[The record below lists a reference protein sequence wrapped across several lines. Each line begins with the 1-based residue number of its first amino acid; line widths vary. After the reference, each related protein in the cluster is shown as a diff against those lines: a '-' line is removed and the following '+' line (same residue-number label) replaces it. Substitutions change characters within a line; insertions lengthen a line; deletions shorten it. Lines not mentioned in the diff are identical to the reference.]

1 LSTPANKPLRS
12 PQHEGP
18 GRKMTGKVAV
28 ASFIGTTIEGYDFV
42 LYGLA
47 AATVFGPLFFA
58 PAEPLVGTIAAF
70 ATYAVGFIARPIG
83 GLLGGHYGDR
93 IGRKSVLVA
102 SLLLTGIATTVIG
115 LLPTYAQ
122 IGWLAPVLL
131 LLLRVV
137 QGVGYGAE
145 WAGAALMTVEHA
157 KPKRRGLTSSATKLG
172 PTSGMLLAT
181 GVLLI
186 LENSLTDEQFLAWGW
201 RVPFVASLL
210 LVIVG
215 LVIRLSVEDSAEFK
229 RVQSVEKVAERPVL
243 ESLKTHPRQVALTT
257 GLRIAQN
264 AFYYVYTVFILTYL
278 TQVSGTDRNTG
289 LTAVLIASALG
300 LVTVPLWGWL
310 SDILGRRRVYLFGAI
325 FSAAAIIPFFWL
337 LDSGQFALIVLGVV
351 FGMNIGH
358 DAMYGPQAAFFSE
371 LFSTRVRFS
380 GVSIGYQIGS
390 VLGGG
395 LAPLVAT
402 GLLAA
407 GGGSPIWVI
416 VYFVAVSLI
425 TIIATLKAPETKHV
439 SLGAADGADDPH
451 SADNADPALTAIR

>member
-1 LSTPANKPLRS
+1 MSTTTNPS
-12 PQHEGP
+12 PP
-18 GRKMTGKVAV
+18 KKMTTKVAV

-70 ATYAVGFIARPIG
+70 ATYAVGFVARPVG
-83 GLLGGHYGDR
+83 GILGGHFGDR
-93 IGRKSVLVA
+93 IGRKTVLVA
-102 SLLLTGIATTVIG
+102 SLLLTGLATTAIG
-115 LLPTYAQ
+115 LLPIYAQ
-122 IGWLAPVLL
+122 IGWVAPVLL
-131 LLLRVV
+131 LLLRVL
-137 QGVGYGAE
+137 QGIGYGAE

-157 KPKRRGLTSSATKLG
+157 KPKRRGLTSSATQLG

-181 GVLLI
+181 GVLLV
-186 LENSLTDEQFLAWGW
+186 LENSMTNEQFLAWGW
-201 RVPFVASLL
+201 RIPFVASLL
-210 LVIVG
+210 LVAVG

-229 RVQSVEKVAERPVL
+229 RVQQVEKVADRPVL
-243 ESLKTHPRQVALTT
+243 ESIKTHPRQVALTT

-289 LTAVLIASALG
+289 LAAVLIASALG

-310 SDILGRRRVYLFGAI
+310 SDVIGRRRVYLFGAI
-325 FSAAAIIPFFWL
+325 SSAVAVIPFFWL
-337 LDSGQFALIVLGVV
+337 LDSGVFFLIVLGVV
-351 FGMNIGH
+351 FGLNVGH

-380 GVSIGYQIGS
+380 GVSLGYQLGS

-402 GLLAA
+402 ALLAA
-407 GGGSPIWVI
+407 GGGNPVWVI
-416 VYFVAVSLI
+416 VYFLGVSAI
-425 TIIATLKAPETKHV
+425 TIIATLKAPETKDRPLSGNAQADAQPELV
-439 SLGAADGADDPH
+439 SAP
-451 SADNADPALTAIR
+451 

>member
-1 LSTPANKPLRS
+1 MSTTSTPS
-12 PQHEGP
+12 PP
-18 GRKMTGKVAV
+18 KKMTTKVAV

-70 ATYAVGFIARPIG
+70 ATYAVGFVARPVG
-83 GLLGGHYGDR
+83 GILGGHFGDR
-93 IGRKSVLVA
+93 IGRKTVLVA
-102 SLLLTGIATTVIG
+102 SLLLTGLATTAIG
-115 LLPTYAQ
+115 LLPIYAQ
-122 IGWLAPVLL
+122 IGWVAPVLL
-131 LLLRVV
+131 LLLRVL
-137 QGVGYGAE
+137 QGIGYGAE

-157 KPKRRGLTSSATKLG
+157 KPKRRGLTSSATQLG

-181 GVLLI
+181 GVLLV
-186 LENSLTDEQFLAWGW
+186 LENSMTNEQFLAWGW
-201 RVPFVASLL
+201 RIPFVASLL
-210 LVIVG
+210 LVAVG

-229 RVQSVEKVAERPVL
+229 RVQQVEKVADRPVL
-243 ESLKTHPRQVALTT
+243 ESIKTHPRQVVLTT

-289 LTAVLIASALG
+289 LAAVLIASALG

-310 SDILGRRRVYLFGAI
+310 SDVIGRRRVYLFGAI
-325 FSAAAIIPFFWL
+325 SSAVAVIPFFWL
-337 LDSGQFALIVLGVV
+337 LDSGVFFLIVLGVV
-351 FGMNIGH
+351 FGLNVGH

-380 GVSIGYQIGS
+380 GVSLGYQLGS

-402 GLLAA
+402 ALLAA
-407 GGGSPIWVI
+407 GGGNPVWVI
-416 VYFVAVSLI
+416 VYFLGVSAI
-425 TIIATLKAPETKHV
+425 TIIATLKAPETKDRPLSGNAQADAQPELV
-439 SLGAADGADDPH
+439 SA
-451 SADNADPALTAIR
+451 S

>member
-1 LSTPANKPLRS
+1 MSTETR
-12 PQHEGP
+12 PQ
-18 GRKMTGKVAV
+18 KMTGKVVV

-58 PAEPLVGTIAAF
+58 PADPLVGTMAAF
-70 ATYAVGFIARPIG
+70 ATYAVGFVARPIG
-83 GLLGGHYGDR
+83 GVLGGHYGDR

-102 SLLLTGIATTVIG
+102 SLLLTGLATTAIG

-122 IGWLAPVLL
+122 ISWVAPALL
-131 LLLRVV
+131 LLLRVI
-137 QGVGYGAE
+137 QGIGYGAE
-145 WAGAALMTVEHA
+145 WAGAALMTVEHSA
-157 KPKRRGLTSSATKLG
+157 PKKRGLTSSATQLG

-181 GVLLI
+181 GVLLV
-186 LENSLTDEQFLAWGW
+186 LENSLSDEQFLAWGW
-201 RVPFVASLL
+201 RVPFVASLV
-210 LVIVG
+210 LVAVG
-215 LVIRLSVEDSAEFK
+215 LAIRLSVDDSPEFK
-229 RVQSVEKVAERPVL
+229 HVQSVQTVAARPVL
-243 ESLKTHPRQVALTT
+243 ESLKTHPREILLTT

-300 LVTVPLWGWL
+300 LVTVPLWGAL
-310 SDILGRRRVYLFGAI
+310 SDRFGRRPVYLFGAVA
-325 FSAAAIIPFFWL
+325 SAAAIIPFFWL
-337 LDSGQFALIVLGVV
+337 LDTGNILLIILGVV
-351 FGMNIGH
+351 VGLNIGH

-402 GLLAA
+402 ALLAV
-407 GGGSPIWVI
+407 GGGNPVWVV
-416 VYFVAVSLI
+416 VYFLFISTI
-425 TIIATLKAPETKHV
+425 TIVATLKSPETKDRA
-439 SLGAADGADDPH
+439 LGETELSADG
-451 SADNADPALTAIR
+451 SAAPGAPEAAVPESREPAVVR

>member
-1 LSTPANKPLRS
+1 
-12 PQHEGP
+12 
-18 GRKMTGKVAV
+18 MTTKVAV

-70 ATYAVGFIARPIG
+70 ATYAVGFVARPVG
-83 GLLGGHYGDR
+83 GILGGHFGDR
-93 IGRKSVLVA
+93 IGRKTVLVA
-102 SLLLTGIATTVIG
+102 SLLLTGLATTAIG
-115 LLPTYAQ
+115 LLPVYAQ
-122 IGWLAPVLL
+122 IGWVAPVLL
-131 LLLRVV
+131 LLLRVL
-137 QGVGYGAE
+137 QGIGYGAE

-157 KPKRRGLTSSATKLG
+157 KPKRRGLTSSATQLG

-181 GVLLI
+181 GVLLV
-186 LENSLTDEQFLAWGW
+186 LENSMTNEQFLAWGW
-201 RVPFVASLL
+201 RIPFVASLL
-210 LVIVG
+210 LVAVG

-229 RVQSVEKVAERPVL
+229 RVQQVEKVADRPVL
-243 ESLKTHPRQVALTT
+243 ESIKTHPRQVVLTT

-289 LTAVLIASALG
+289 LAAVLIASALG

-310 SDILGRRRVYLFGAI
+310 SDVIGRRRVYLFGAVS
-325 FSAAAIIPFFWL
+325 SAVAVIPFFWL
-337 LDSGQFALIVLGVV
+337 LDSGVFFLIVLGVV
-351 FGMNIGH
+351 FGLNVGH

-380 GVSIGYQIGS
+380 GVSLGYQLGS

-402 GLLAA
+402 ALLAA
-407 GGGSPIWVI
+407 GGGNPVWVI
-416 VYFVAVSLI
+416 VYFLGVSAI
-425 TIIATLKAPETKHV
+425 TIIATLKAPETKDRPLSGNEQADAKPELV
-439 SLGAADGADDPH
+439 SA
-451 SADNADPALTAIR
+451 S

>member
-1 LSTPANKPLRS
+1 MSTTANPS
-12 PQHEGP
+12 PP
-18 GRKMTGKVAV
+18 KKMTTKVAV

-70 ATYAVGFIARPIG
+70 ATYAVGFVARPVG
-83 GLLGGHYGDR
+83 GILGGHFGDR
-93 IGRKSVLVA
+93 IGRKTVLVA
-102 SLLLTGIATTVIG
+102 SLLLTGLATTAIG
-115 LLPTYAQ
+115 LLPIYAQ
-122 IGWLAPVLL
+122 IGWVAPVLL
-131 LLLRVV
+131 LLLRVL
-137 QGVGYGAE
+137 QGIGYGAE

-157 KPKRRGLTSSATKLG
+157 KPKRRGLTSSATQLG

-181 GVLLI
+181 GVLLV
-186 LENSLTDEQFLAWGW
+186 LENSMTNEQFLAWGW
-201 RVPFVASLL
+201 RIPFVASLL
-210 LVIVG
+210 LVAVG

-229 RVQSVEKVAERPVL
+229 RVQQVEKVADRPVL
-243 ESLKTHPRQVALTT
+243 ESIKTHPRQVVLTT

-289 LTAVLIASALG
+289 LAAVLIASALG

-310 SDILGRRRVYLFGAI
+310 SDVIGRRRVYLFGAI
-325 FSAAAIIPFFWL
+325 SSAVAVIPFFWL
-337 LDSGQFALIVLGVV
+337 LDSGVFFLIVLGVV
-351 FGMNIGH
+351 FGLNVGH

-380 GVSIGYQIGS
+380 GVSLGYQLGS

-402 GLLAA
+402 ALLAA
-407 GGGSPIWVI
+407 GGGNPVWVI
-416 VYFVAVSLI
+416 VYFLGVSAI
-425 TIIATLKAPETKHV
+425 TIIATLKAPETKDRPLSGNEQADAKPELV
-439 SLGAADGADDPH
+439 SA
-451 SADNADPALTAIR
+451 S

>member
-1 LSTPANKPLRS
+1 MSTTVNPS
-12 PQHEGP
+12 PP
-18 GRKMTGKVAV
+18 KKMTTKVAV

-70 ATYAVGFIARPIG
+70 ATYAVGFVARPVG
-83 GLLGGHYGDR
+83 GILGGHFGDR
-93 IGRKSVLVA
+93 IGRKTVLVA
-102 SLLLTGIATTVIG
+102 SLLLTGLATTAIG
-115 LLPTYAQ
+115 LLPIYAQ
-122 IGWLAPVLL
+122 IGWVAPVLL
-131 LLLRVV
+131 LLLRVL
-137 QGVGYGAE
+137 QGIGYGAE

-157 KPKRRGLTSSATKLG
+157 KPKRRGLTSSATQLG

-181 GVLLI
+181 GVLLV
-186 LENSLTDEQFLAWGW
+186 LENSMTNEQFLAWGW
-201 RVPFVASLL
+201 RIPFVASLL
-210 LVIVG
+210 LVAVG

-229 RVQSVEKVAERPVL
+229 RVQQVEKVADRPVL
-243 ESLKTHPRQVALTT
+243 ESIKTHPRQVVLTT

-289 LTAVLIASALG
+289 LAAVLIASALG

-310 SDILGRRRVYLFGAI
+310 SDIIGRRRVYLFGAVS
-325 FSAAAIIPFFWL
+325 SAVAVIPFFWL
-337 LDSGQFALIVLGVV
+337 LDSGVFFLIVLGVV
-351 FGMNIGH
+351 FGLNVGH

-380 GVSIGYQIGS
+380 GVSLGYQLGS

-402 GLLAA
+402 ALLAA
-407 GGGSPIWVI
+407 GGGNPVWVI
-416 VYFVAVSLI
+416 VYFLGVSAI
-425 TIIATLKAPETKHV
+425 TIIATLKAPETKDRPLSGNEQADAKPELV
-439 SLGAADGADDPH
+439 SA
-451 SADNADPALTAIR
+451 S

>member
-1 LSTPANKPLRS
+1 MSTTSTPS
-12 PQHEGP
+12 PP
-18 GRKMTGKVAV
+18 KKMTTKVAV

-70 ATYAVGFIARPIG
+70 ATYAVGFVARPVG
-83 GLLGGHYGDR
+83 GILGGHFGDR
-93 IGRKSVLVA
+93 IGRKTVLVA
-102 SLLLTGIATTVIG
+102 SLLLTGLATTAIG
-115 LLPTYAQ
+115 LLPIYAQ
-122 IGWLAPVLL
+122 IGWVAPVLL
-131 LLLRVV
+131 LLLRVL
-137 QGVGYGAE
+137 QGIGYGAE

-157 KPKRRGLTSSATKLG
+157 KPKRRGLTSSATQLG

-181 GVLLI
+181 GVLLV
-186 LENSLTDEQFLAWGW
+186 LENSMTNEQFLAWGW
-201 RVPFVASLL
+201 RIPFVASLL
-210 LVIVG
+210 LVAVG

-229 RVQSVEKVAERPVL
+229 RVQQVEKVADRPVL
-243 ESLKTHPRQVALTT
+243 ESIKTHPRQVVLTT

-289 LTAVLIASALG
+289 LAAVLIASALG

-310 SDILGRRRVYLFGAI
+310 SDVFGRRRVYLFGAI
-325 FSAAAIIPFFWL
+325 SSAVAVIPFFWL
-337 LDSGQFALIVLGVV
+337 LDSGVFFLIVLGVV
-351 FGMNIGH
+351 FGLNVGH

-380 GVSIGYQIGS
+380 GVSLGYQLGS

-402 GLLAA
+402 ALLAA
-407 GGGSPIWVI
+407 GGGNPVWVI
-416 VYFVAVSLI
+416 VYFLGVSAI
-425 TIIATLKAPETKHV
+425 TIIATLKAPETKDRPLSGNAQADAQPELV
-439 SLGAADGADDPH
+439 SA
-451 SADNADPALTAIR
+451 S

>member
-1 LSTPANKPLRS
+1 MSTTTNPS
-12 PQHEGP
+12 PP
-18 GRKMTGKVAV
+18 KKMTTKVAV

-70 ATYAVGFIARPIG
+70 ATYAVGFVARPVG
-83 GLLGGHYGDR
+83 GILGGHFGDR
-93 IGRKSVLVA
+93 IGRKTVLVA
-102 SLLLTGIATTVIG
+102 SLLLTGLATTAIG
-115 LLPTYAQ
+115 LLPIYAQ
-122 IGWLAPVLL
+122 IGWVAPVLL
-131 LLLRVV
+131 LLLRVL
-137 QGVGYGAE
+137 QGIGYGAE

-157 KPKRRGLTSSATKLG
+157 KPKRRGLTSSATQLG

-181 GVLLI
+181 GVLLV
-186 LENSLTDEQFLAWGW
+186 LENSMTNEQFLAWGW
-201 RVPFVASLL
+201 RIPFVASLL
-210 LVIVG
+210 LVAVG

-229 RVQSVEKVAERPVL
+229 RVQQVEKVADRPVL
-243 ESLKTHPRQVALTT
+243 ESIKTHPRQVALTT

-289 LTAVLIASALG
+289 LAAVLIASALG

-310 SDILGRRRVYLFGAI
+310 SDVIGRRRVYLFGAI
-325 FSAAAIIPFFWL
+325 SSAVAVIPFFWL
-337 LDSGQFALIVLGVV
+337 LDSGVFFLIVLGVV
-351 FGMNIGH
+351 FGLNVGH

-380 GVSIGYQIGS
+380 GVSLGYQLGS

-402 GLLAA
+402 ALLAA
-407 GGGSPIWVI
+407 GGGNPVWVI
-416 VYFVAVSLI
+416 VYFLGVSAI
-425 TIIATLKAPETKHV
+425 TIIATLKAPETKDRPLSGNAQADAQPELV
-439 SLGAADGADDPH
+439 SA
-451 SADNADPALTAIR
+451 S

>member
-1 LSTPANKPLRS
+1 MSITSNPS
-12 PQHEGP
+12 PP
-18 GRKMTGKVAV
+18 KKMTTKVAV

-70 ATYAVGFIARPIG
+70 ATYAVGFVARPIG
-83 GLLGGHYGDR
+83 GILGGHYGDR
-93 IGRKSVLVA
+93 IGRKTVLVA
-102 SLLLTGIATTVIG
+102 SLLLTGLATTAIG
-115 LLPTYAQ
+115 LLPVYAQ
-122 IGWLAPVLL
+122 IGWVAPVLL

-137 QGVGYGAE
+137 QGIGYGAE

-157 KPKRRGLTSSATKLG
+157 KPKRRGLTSSATQLG

-181 GVLLI
+181 GVLLV
-186 LENSLTDEQFLAWGW
+186 LENSMTNEQFLAWGW
-201 RVPFVASLL
+201 RIPFVASLL
-210 LVIVG
+210 LVAVG

-229 RVQSVEKVAERPVL
+229 RVQQVEKVADRPVL
-243 ESLKTHPRQVALTT
+243 ESIKTHPRQVVLTT

-289 LTAVLIASALG
+289 LAAVLIASALG

-310 SDILGRRRVYLFGAI
+310 SDVIGRRRVYLFGAVS
-325 FSAAAIIPFFWL
+325 SAVAVIPFFWL
-337 LDSGQFALIVLGVV
+337 LDSGVFFLIVLGVV
-351 FGMNIGH
+351 FGLNVGH

-380 GVSIGYQIGS
+380 GVSLGYQLGS

-402 GLLAA
+402 ALLAA
-407 GGGSPIWVI
+407 GGGNPVWVI
-416 VYFVAVSLI
+416 VYFLGVSAI
-425 TIIATLKAPETKHV
+425 TIIATLKAPETKDRPLSGNEQADAQPELV
-439 SLGAADGADDPH
+439 SA
-451 SADNADPALTAIR
+451 S